1 MGEGMGMRQGLALL
15 SSPKA
20 TEQSTCLHGYNVFTQ
35 AGHKDACITTY
46 TYSHPLSSHARLK
59 AGIRS

>member
-1 MGEGMGMRQGLALL
+1 MGEGMGMRQGLATL

-20 TEQSTCLHGYNVFTQ
+20 TEQRMCLHGYNVFTQ
-35 AGHKDACITTY
+35 AGHKDACIIRI
-46 TYSHPLSSHARLK
+46 TYSHPLSSRARLK